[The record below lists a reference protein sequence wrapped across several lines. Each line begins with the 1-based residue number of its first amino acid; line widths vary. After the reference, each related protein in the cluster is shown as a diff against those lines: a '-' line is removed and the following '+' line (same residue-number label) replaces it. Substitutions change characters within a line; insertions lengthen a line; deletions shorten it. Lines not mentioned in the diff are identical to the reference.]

1 MADSGI
7 NVMVPL
13 GGLGS
18 RFQKEGYLT
27 RCKPFVPVLGKQ
39 MIIYV
44 LDSFTLSE
52 KDTLIVVYNPAY
64 MGIGNFMQEV
74 VGIKYPRC
82 KFVEL
87 PGPTRGAAETVLFG
101 LKGIDEE
108 LRKKPTLLADGDTFY
123 TSDIVS
129 KFREVCSTHNACF
142 CFHDT
147 QEKPI
152 YSYIKLDSSDEITEV
167 KEKVKISDWA
177 NSGCYCFRNG
187 CELAAECEEMIDKN
201 LKQASQDGVGEFY
214 TSGVIAAMLDK
225 KQPFKALKLEVS
237 DIHVLGTPSQVKEFC
252 AAAKTQPRQRFV
264 FDLEGV
270 LVAGVQG
277 EPIARNIET
286 LRRLKKQG
294 HIIIVQSIRSATME
308 AKTWKL
314 LESHDIPCD
323 DLRMGKTVGEWYIAG
338 PNTVDATL
346 MGLDEQLG
354 FYPTDIPVT
363 KPVKPSKP
371 PTLKKAR
378 STAINKLNPD
388 SKGVTCV
395 VKVIGSPKAVQSNKS
410 GITFYEVACG
420 DETGKVTLSLTEVQ
434 KAGVVKDQVVVVR
447 NAAVK
452 MVNGFIRLTVD
463 KWGKL
468 DASSEETVSEVG
480 SKDISAVEY
489 ELK

>member
-1 MADSGI
+1 
-7 NVMVPL
+7 
-13 GGLGS
+13 
-18 RFQKEGYLT
+18 
-27 RCKPFVPVLGKQ
+27 
-39 MIIYV
+39 
-44 LDSFTLSE
+44 
-52 KDTLIVVYNPAY
+52 
-64 MGIGNFMQEV
+64 
-74 VGIKYPRC
+74 
-82 KFVEL
+82 
-87 PGPTRGAAETVLFG
+87 
-101 LKGIDEE
+101 
-108 LRKKPTLLADGDTFY
+108 
-123 TSDIVS
+123 
-129 KFREVCSTHNACF
+129 
-142 CFHDT
+142 
-147 QEKPI
+147 
-152 YSYIKLDSSDEITEV
+152 
-167 KEKVKISDWA
+167 
-177 NSGCYCFRNG
+177 
-187 CELAAECEEMIDKN
+187 
-201 LKQASQDGVGEFY
+201 
-214 TSGVIAAMLDK
+214 MLDK